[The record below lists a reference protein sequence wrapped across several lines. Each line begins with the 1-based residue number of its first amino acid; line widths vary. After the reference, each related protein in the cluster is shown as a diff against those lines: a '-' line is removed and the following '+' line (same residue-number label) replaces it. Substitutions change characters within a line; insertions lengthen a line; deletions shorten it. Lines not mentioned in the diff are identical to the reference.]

1 MSGEIC
7 NEIDLYAKSNKYM
20 KDYDKN
26 RDSSYLNYWDVN
38 NLYGWEMSQKL
49 PLNNFEW
56 IEETSQ
62 FNEIS

>member
-26 RDSSYLNYWDVN
+26 RDSSYLNY
-38 NLYGWEMSQKL
+38 
-49 PLNNFEW
+49 
-56 IEETSQ
+56 
-62 FNEIS
+62 